1 MRHFEI
7 CKAENV
13 NDILNRKLTETPED
27 KNNDNN
33 IFDDMIVQRKTA
45 NVRDLGNSLKYNYI
59 KLQYK
64 YITNLNKHPHILDD
78 LDQKMTMEVKIY
90 ADQSFKTNIKQNHK
104 LLNIKI
110 ISISISKYIISLR
123 YIYLDS

>member
-7 CKAENV
+7 CKAESA

-45 NVRDLGNSLKYNYI
+45 NVRDLGNNSKYNY
-59 KLQYK
+59 KNLQYK
-64 YITNLNKHPHILDD
+64 
-78 LDQKMTMEVKIY
+78 V
-90 ADQSFKTNIKQNHK
+90 
-104 LLNIKI
+104 
-110 ISISISKYIISLR
+110 
-123 YIYLDS
+123 